1 MIYEQKKFNREK
13 KKLTKL
19 FSAQSTVGGG
29 GGEALLPENGG
40 NRIHIIAIGGSKVSL
55 GSKTKPL
62 DKMTSGTKTGKEGSK
77 IKMIL

>member
-1 MIYEQKKFNREK
+1 MR
-13 KKLTKL
+13 
-19 FSAQSTVGGG
+19 GGEG

-77 IKMIL
+77 IKTIL